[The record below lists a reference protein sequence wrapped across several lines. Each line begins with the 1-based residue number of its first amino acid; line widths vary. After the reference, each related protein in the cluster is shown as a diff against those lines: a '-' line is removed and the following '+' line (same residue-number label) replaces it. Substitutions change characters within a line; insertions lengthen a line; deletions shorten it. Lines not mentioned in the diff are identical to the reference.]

1 MLALLKPVAQ
11 SLCVLW
17 APARM
22 MCGRKSASTQ
32 RCRWKRLQ
40 SALHFCSALMD
51 WLPLPPLLLIY
62 AITCALQTIGQL
74 LFWQLAGPGVAGLL
88 GMGGMLAWAY
98 ARRAALCV
106 TKAEAN

>member
-22 MCGRKSASTQ
+22 MCGHKSASTQ
-32 RCRWKRLQ
+32 RCRWRRLQ
-40 SALHFCSALMD
+40 SALHFCSALTGY
-51 WLPLPPLLLIY
+51 LPLLLLNN
-62 AITCALQTIGQL
+62 AITCALQAIGQL

-98 ARRAALCV
+98 ARRGALRV
-106 TKAEAN
+106 TGAEAN

>member
-1 MLALLKPVAQ
+1 M
-11 SLCVLW
+11 
-17 APARM
+17 
-22 MCGRKSASTQ
+22 
-32 RCRWKRLQ
+32 Q
-40 SALHFCSALMD
+40 SALHFCSALTGY
-51 WLPLPPLLLIY
+51 LPLLLNN

-98 ARRAALCV
+98 ARRAALRV